1 MSKLETVDDL
11 GAIHNGLFYG
21 RSMNDGGG
29 GGGRGGGITTPPPR
43 LTFDKETVES

>member
-29 GGGRGGGITTPPPR
+29 GGEGGGITTPPPPQAN
-43 LTFDKETVES
+43 F